1 VNKPETEKTAR
12 ASKPKPGK
20 PKQGLSLDLK
30 RFGNLTPAIE
40 GAVQKTVQAM
50 PAARG
55 VDGRNLRRTGRD
67 IQFGTHIT
75 PDLHSWLKITSAKKG
90 IPIGALLEEMQRVYE
105 EHEKGHKN
113 S

>member
-1 VNKPETEKTAR
+1 VNKSATEKAGR

-20 PKQGLSLDLK
+20 PKQGLSLPGVE

-40 GAVQKTVQAM
+40 GAVRKATEALA
-50 PAARG
+50 PTRG

-105 EHEKGHKN
+105 EHEK